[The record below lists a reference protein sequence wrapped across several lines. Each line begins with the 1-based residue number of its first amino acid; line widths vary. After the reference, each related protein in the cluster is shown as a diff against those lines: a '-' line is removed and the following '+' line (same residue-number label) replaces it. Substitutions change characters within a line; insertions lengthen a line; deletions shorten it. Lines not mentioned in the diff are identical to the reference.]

1 MGYNPQESVENTI
14 NTMGTLL
21 RAHPIVHW
29 IILGATGFISKESPF
44 VIVPNT
50 SQYSILGFVLLVIF
64 CRFYQGFSHHW
75 TTIWKNIFYFFSAS
89 NKQFQVF
96 RSPPYITFGF
106 PFIVPP
112 RREPLAFHRAF
123 RINCR
128 RRSFLKKNLK
138 NLCAAFFFPTSLE
151 HNCQTWCNLRHWSRR
166 TIYLWKMQS
175 FLFSNET
182 WKLWGFEHF
191 GSLLVTVPFRGTKNN
206 SQLENGRWD
215 SGLDMISRCWF

>member
-138 NLCAAFFFPTSLE
+138 NLCAAFFSPQVWNTTAKPGVIWGIEAEELFIYGKCKASFSVMRPENYGALSILE
-151 HNCQTWCNLRHWSRR
+151 AC
-166 TIYLWKMQS
+166 
-175 FLFSNET
+175 
-182 WKLWGFEHF
+182 
-191 GSLLVTVPFRGTKNN
+191 
-206 SQLENGRWD
+206 
-215 SGLDMISRCWF
+215 